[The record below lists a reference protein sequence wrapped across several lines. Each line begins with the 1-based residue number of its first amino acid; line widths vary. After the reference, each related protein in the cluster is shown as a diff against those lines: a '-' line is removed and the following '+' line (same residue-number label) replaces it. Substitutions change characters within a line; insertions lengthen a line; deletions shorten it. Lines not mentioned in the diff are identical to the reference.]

1 MILFSY
7 LCKLFL
13 IWLLWEGAAVSY
25 VGDWRV
31 LTRGFGFYALALWF
45 MSALRLVGWTFAL
58 PLNAE
63 TFDEAFRY
71 AYLVYGMLACTTLMF
86 YLFFTRRSPAGDI

>member
-1 MILFSY
+1 MQR
-7 LCKLFL
+7 C
-13 IWLLWEGAAVSY
+13 Y
-25 VGDWRV
+25 VISVRRGHPVRRARPRRASIGDWRV

-45 MSALRLVGWTFAL
+45 MGALRLVGWTFAL
-58 PLNAE
+58 PLDAE